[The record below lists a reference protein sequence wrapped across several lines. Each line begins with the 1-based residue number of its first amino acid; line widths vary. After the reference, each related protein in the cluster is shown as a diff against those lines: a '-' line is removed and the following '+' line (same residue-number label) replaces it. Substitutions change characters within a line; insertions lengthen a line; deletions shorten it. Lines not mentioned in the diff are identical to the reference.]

1 MVLLG
6 IAIAP
11 CKIIYATIPLLALA
25 IPTNRF
31 SLKKNSLAFKITL
44 VVCIFLSIVVAR
56 LGSIEPPVAVSDLDM
71 RGTESGH
78 FYNVSFAFENPFAFL
93 ALIAR
98 TLDAIF
104 DFYLQSLAGGSLGW
118 FQANLILPSFYLIPV
133 LLLAL
138 LGSQEQRPDVSA
150 PSIPRWMLLTAA
162 FVSIAGSVA
171 SMWISWTFDT
181 EGVIQG
187 VQGRYFL
194 PVLPLILLALKT
206 RFIDVNRDLKTFTI
220 GFLVCFNVLYL
231 VRIAAMIYLI

>member
-1 MVLLG
+1 MLLG
-6 IAIAP
+6 TAIAP
-11 CKIIYATIPLLALA
+11 CKVIYATIPLLALA

-31 SLKKNSLAFKITL
+31 SSKKNSLSFKITL
-44 VVCIFLSIVVAR
+44 VVCIFLSIVVVR
-56 LGSIEPPVAVSDLDM
+56 LGSIESPVAVSDLDM

-98 TLDAIF
+98 TLDAMF

-133 LLLAL
+133 LLLA
-138 LGSQEQRPDVSA
+138 EQRPDVSA
-150 PSIPRWMLLTAA
+150 PSIPRWMLLAAA
-162 FVSIAGSVA
+162 FVSISGSVA
-171 SMWISWTFDT
+171 SMWIGWTFDT

-194 PVLPLILLALKT
+194 PVLSLILLALKT
-206 RFIDVNRDLKTFTI
+206 RLIDVNRDLKTFTI

-231 VRIAAMIYLI
+231 VRIAAMICLV